1 MAKKPAT
8 KKTASKPA
16 PKKAVKP
23 VAKTATKPAPKAAP
37 KKASKPA
44 PKAAPKKASKPAPKA
59 APKKASKPAS
69 KAAPKKVSK
78 PAPKAA
84 PKKVS
89 KPAPKV
95 APKKASKPAPKAAP
109 KKVTKPAPKA
119 SPKPAVKAAVKV
131 APKPAAKVVAP
142 KAAPAKVVKAAP
154 VVKSVVRPV
163 EKKMEPI
170 PELNLPKRKN
180 VGPTPIK
187 RSTVDITRTRYSDQE
202 LKEFK
207 TLISDKLEKARA
219 ELKQIQSNITK
230 EDENGTAD
238 TENRFGGMEDGAGTL
253 EREYLNQMATRL
265 GTYIGHLEKALMRI
279 ENKTYGICRVTGKLI
294 AKERLLAVPH
304 ATLSLEAKELQ
315 N

>member
-8 KKTASKPA
+8 KKPASKPA

-23 VAKTATKPAPKAAP
+23 VAKKVSKPAPKAAP

-59 APKKASKPAS
+59 APKKASKPA
-69 KAAPKKVSK
+69 
-78 PAPKAA
+78 
-84 PKKVS
+84 
-89 KPAPKV
+89 PKV

-109 KKVTKPAPKA
+109 KKVAKPAPKA
-119 SPKPAVKAAVKV
+119 NPKTASKAVAKV
-131 APKPAAKVVAP
+131 APKSTPKVVAP
-142 KAAPAKVVKAAP
+142 KAAPAKVVKATP
-154 VVKSVVRPV
+154 VVKTVVRPV
-163 EKKMEPI
+163 EKKTEPI
-170 PELNLPKRKN
+170 PELILPKRKN

-219 ELKQIQSNITK
+219 ELKQIQTNITK

>member
-1 MAKKPAT
+1 MAKKPAA
-8 KKTASKPA
+8 KKTVSKPA

-23 VAKTATKPAPKAAP
+23 VA

-44 PKAAPKKASKPAPKA
+44 PKAAPKKASKPAPKV
-59 APKKASKPAS
+59 APKKAT
-69 KAAPKKVSK
+69 K

-84 PKKVS
+84 PV
-89 KPAPKV
+89 
-95 APKKASKPAPKAAP
+95 KATKPAPKAAP
-109 KKVTKPAPKA
+109 VKATKPAPKA
-119 SPKPAVKAAVKV
+119 APVKATKPAPKAAPVKAT
-131 APKPAAKVVAP
+131 KPAP
-142 KAAPAKVVKAAP
+142 KAAPAKTVKVNNQP
-154 VVKSVVRPV
+154 SKSFARPV
-163 EKKMEPI
+163 EKKPEPI
-170 PELNLPKRKN
+170 PILTLPVIKR

-202 LKEFK
+202 LKDFK

-219 ELKQIQSNITK
+219 ELKQIQTNITK

>member
-1 MAKKPAT
+1 MAKKPAA
-8 KKTASKPA
+8 KKTVSKPA
-16 PKKAVKP
+16 PKKAAKP
-23 VAKTATKPAPKAAP
+23 VAKKASKPAPKATPKKATKPAPKAAP

-44 PKAAPKKASKPAPKA
+44 PKATPKKA
-59 APKKASKPAS
+59 
-69 KAAPKKVSK
+69 
-78 PAPKAA
+78 
-84 PKKVS
+84 
-89 KPAPKV
+89 
-95 APKKASKPAPKAAP
+95 
-109 KKVTKPAPKA
+109 TKPAPKA
-119 SPKPAVKAAVKV
+119 NSKPAAKAVAKV
-131 APKPAAKVVAP
+131 APKPVAKVVAP

-154 VVKSVVRPV
+154 IVKSVVRPV
-163 EKKMEPI
+163 EKKTEPI
-170 PELNLPKRKN
+170 PELILPKRKN

>member
-1 MAKKPAT
+1 MPNTKIKKP
-8 KKTASKPA
+8 
-16 PKKAVKP
+16 VKP
-23 VAKTATKPAPKAAP
+23 VKAAAKPAPKAKTP
-37 KKASKPA
+37 VKPA
-44 PKAAPKKASKPAPKA
+44 VKAKAPA
-59 APKKASKPAS
+59 
-69 KAAPKKVSK
+69 
-78 PAPKAA
+78 
-84 PKKVS
+84 
-89 KPAPKV
+89 
-95 APKKASKPAPKAAP
+95 
-109 KKVTKPAPKA
+109 KPAPKA

-131 APKPAAKVVAP
+131 APKPVAKVVAP
-142 KAAPAKVVKAAP
+142 KAAPAKVVKAASI
-154 VVKSVVRPV
+154 VKSVVRPV
-163 EKKMEPI
+163 EKKTEPI
-170 PELNLPKRKN
+170 PELILPKRKN